1 MPTARVLAVFPDHVA
16 IIMDGNGRWATRRG
30 MSRSESHA
38 AGYKACHR
46 LFNWW
51 LELSEAVDAFRGTPP
66 PARYMTLYT
75 FSTDNWLRPVSE
87 VDAILGLLDRQE
99 EDCGEFFR
107 RRRIRVRLLGNRS
120 HLLSPQ
126 LGAFLRELDEG
137 ASGLCDNSQ
146 PQGLSSRAA
155 HWDPLLPPKS

>member
-1 MPTARVLAVFPDHVA
+1 
-16 IIMDGNGRWATRRG
+16 

-46 LFNWW
+46 LFDWW

-75 FSTDNWLRPVSE
+75 FSTDNWLRPVAE

-126 LGAFLRELDEG
+126 LGAFLRELDES
-137 ASGLCDNSQ
+137 ASGLYTINICFSYGSRDE
-146 PQGLSSRAA
+146 SSPNAVAGKTAVPERCAQAA
-155 HWDPLLPPKS
+155 